1 MSNWFLESDRWKHFL
16 YAIPCGFLGGIMFV
30 LGLGIGMEFKD
41 KEHGGKFDYLDLLA
55 TVLGGIPGGVV
66 HILLI
71 LGFL

>member
-1 MSNWFLESDRWKHFL
+1 
-16 YAIPCGFLGGIMFV
+16 MFV
-30 LGLGIGMEFKD
+30 LRLGIGMEFKD